1 MFYQVIETLLL
12 SYSVSSKTLFNLYE
26 IIINGNMDVLNIDV
40 YSPYKNNKSTLY
52 SRLTAM

>member
-1 MFYQVIETLLL
+1 MIETLLL